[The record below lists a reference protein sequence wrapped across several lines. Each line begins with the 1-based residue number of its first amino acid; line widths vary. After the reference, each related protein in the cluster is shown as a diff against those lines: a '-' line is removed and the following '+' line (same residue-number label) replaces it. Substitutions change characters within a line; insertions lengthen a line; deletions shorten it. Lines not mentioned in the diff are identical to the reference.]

1 MNAAPDAKAPSINGR
16 KSHFAGLPKHALR
29 RERIL
34 VRVVFALL
42 SAGLL
47 ICSLPASDIGWLAWF
62 GLVPLLIACDGIA
75 PKHAAAIG
83 FVSGFVLAFGIY
95 NWLFQ
100 LPAFGLRHAFVLAA
114 YVAVYPALF
123 CATLAVFNRWRA
135 PLIFSAPTL
144 WVAVEYLRANAGF
157 LALPW
162 GTLAQ
167 AQHKNLAILQF
178 ASIAGEPG
186 VTFLV
191 ALGNAAI
198 AEIILNVLSR
208 SSAAPLWRR
217 EGQRGIF
224 GTVDR
229 QTIAAVWRRVFI
241 VTAIIA
247 LAHGWGAYVLYGDRP
262 ETIIRV
268 SAIQPNIQIAERES
282 KQGTALSF
290 KRLEQLTQSAAGSK
304 PGLIVW
310 PESAVAGNLLSNQG
324 MVATLEDLTRAIGV
338 PIIVGTAEAQKFSTG
353 ERRVT
358 IRSQLFNAA
367 YLLQPEAPLS
377 QPYRKRVLL
386 PFGEYLPYK
395 EIIPW
400 PEWLAPRVAEMTA
413 SENAHLFQLPNGVRV
428 GALICWENLFAPL
441 ARESVASGAQVL
453 VQLTNDIWFGKTAEP
468 FQHNLASVL
477 RAVENRVPVVIASNA
492 GPSQIIDA
500 YGRIVAAAP
509 SVFAPEIVQA
519 DIAVAAR
526 ETVFRR
532 FGDGFLL
539 LLMVA
544 FVFRMRPHGFLGA
557 LRQFG
562 KRRIALLL
570 LALVGGVKR

>member
-1 MNAAPDAKAPSINGR
+1 VRPT
-16 KSHFAGLPKHALR
+16 

-34 VRVVFALL
+34 VSVVFALL

-47 ICSLPASDIGWLAWF
+47 ICSLPAPDIGWLAWIA
-62 GLVPLLIACDGIA
+62 LVPLLIACDGIA

-83 FVSGFVLAFGIY
+83 FVSGFVSAFGIY

-100 LPAFGLRHAFVLAA
+100 LPAFGWRHAFILAA
-114 YVAVYPALF
+114 YVALYPALF
-123 CATLAVFNRWRA
+123 CAALAVFNRWRA
-135 PLIFSAPTL
+135 PLIFNAPTL
-144 WVAVEYLRANAGF
+144 WMAVEYLRANAGF

-162 GTLAQ
+162 GTLAH

-198 AEIILNVLSR
+198 AEIILIFLPH
-208 SSAAPLWRR
+208 SSAAPLSKRK
-217 EGQRGIF
+217 GQRGIF
-224 GTVDR
+224 GAEDR
-229 QTIAAVWRRVFI
+229 QNIPVLWRRVFI
-241 VTAIIA
+241 VVVVIA

-262 ETIIRV
+262 APIIRV

-282 KQGTALSF
+282 KQGTAVSF

-310 PESAVAGNLLSNQG
+310 PESAVAGNLPSNQG
-324 MVATLEDLTRAIGV
+324 MVASLEGLTHIIGV
-338 PIIVGTAEAQKFSTG
+338 PIIVGAAEAQKFSAG
-353 ERRVT
+353 ERQET
-358 IRSQLFNAA
+358 IRVRLFNAA
-367 YLLQPEAPLS
+367 YLLQPDAPLS

-386 PFGEYLPYK
+386 PFGEYLPY
-395 EIIPW
+395 EQVVPW
-400 PEWLAPRVAEMTA
+400 PEWLAPRFGEMTA
-413 SENAHLFQLPNGVRV
+413 GENAHLFQLPDGVKV

-492 GPSQIIDA
+492 GPSQIIDT

-509 SVFAPEIVQA
+509 SIFAPEIVQA

-526 ETVFRR
+526 ETVFQR

-539 LLMVA
+539 LVMVA
-544 FVFRMRPHGFLGA
+544 FVFRMIRHGFFFSA
-557 LRQFG
+557 SS
-562 KRRIALLL
+562 I
-570 LALVGGVKR
+570 